1 MDKTFAKFTAS
12 LILFGSNGIV
22 ASYIGLPSYDIVVL
36 RTFLGTALLAAL
48 LFVGRK
54 RAKTSASPKSFAFVA
69 ISGAFLG
76 ISWLLLF
83 EAYNLVGVG
92 TSSLLYYCGPVL
104 VMALSPV
111 LFKER
116 LTHTRVAGFAVVL
129 VGVMLV
135 NGGTLQDGLSPQGL
149 TYAAIA
155 AVCMAA
161 MIVFN
166 KKAEGIGGLENA
178 LVQIGSAFITA
189 FIGTAALHG
198 LSIDVQP
205 ADWPAILIL
214 GFMNTG
220 LGCYL
225 YFGSIGKLKAQ
236 TVAVCGYIEPVC
248 AVVMAMA
255 FLGEGMSV
263 LQVAGALLV
272 IAGAAAT
279 ELAPLVARVLVARNN
294 RTSVNP
300 SLAQ

>member
-1 MDKTFAKFTAS
+1 MNKSLAKFTAS

-22 ASYIGLPSYDIVVL
+22 ASHIGLPSYDIVVL
-36 RTFLGTALLAAL
+36 RTFLGAVLLAAL
-48 LFVGRK
+48 LFMSRK
-54 RAKTSASPKSFAFVA
+54 RARISASPKSFAFVA

-83 EAYNLVGVG
+83 EAYSLVGVG

-116 LTHTRVAGFAVVL
+116 LTHTRIAGFAIVL

-135 NGGTLQDGLSPQGL
+135 NGGTLQGGLSPQGL
-149 TYAAIA
+149 TYGAIA
-155 AVCMAA
+155 ALCLAA

-166 KKAEGIGGLENA
+166 KKAEGIGGLENS
-178 LVQIGSAFITA
+178 LIQIGSAFITA
-189 FIGTAALHG
+189 LVGTTALHG

-205 ADWPAILIL
+205 SDWPAILML
-214 GFMNTG
+214 GFVNTG

-225 YFGSIGKLKAQ
+225 YFGSMGKLKAQ

-255 FLGEGMSV
+255 FLGESMSAPQA
-263 LQVAGALLV
+263 LGALLV

-279 ELAPLVARVLVARNN
+279 ELAPVIARTFAHQARKA
-294 RTSVNP
+294 SA
-300 SLAQ
+300 SLSLTH

>member
-1 MDKTFAKFTAS
+1 MNKSLTKFIAS

-22 ASYIGLPSYDIVVL
+22 ASHIGLPSYDIVVL

-48 LFVGRK
+48 LLISRK
-54 RAKTSASPKSFAFVA
+54 KARTSASPKSFAFVA

-83 EAYNLVGVG
+83 EAYSLVGVG

-116 LTHTRVAGFAVVL
+116 LTHARIAGFAVVL

-135 NGGTLQDGLSPQGL
+135 NGGTLQGGLSPQGL
-149 TYAAIA
+149 TYGAVAAL
-155 AVCMAA
+155 CLAA

-178 LVQIGSAFITA
+178 FVQIGSAFVTA
-189 FIGTAALHG
+189 LVGTIALHG

-214 GFMNTG
+214 GFVNTG

-225 YFGSIGKLKAQ
+225 YFGTMGKLKAQ

-255 FLGEGMSV
+255 FLGEGMSA
-263 LQVAGALLV
+263 LQVLGALLV

-279 ELAPLVARVLVARNN
+279 ELAPFIARAFVARNEKS
-294 RTSVNP
+294 RISP

>member
-1 MDKTFAKFTAS
+1 MNKSLATFTAS

-22 ASYIGLPSYDIVVL
+22 ASQIGLPSYDIVVL
-36 RTFLGTALLAAL
+36 RTFLGAAL
-48 LFVGRK
+48 LGALLLISRK
-54 RAKTSASPKSFAFVA
+54 RTRISASPKSLAFVA

-83 EAYNLVGVG
+83 EAYSLVGVG

-104 VMALSPV
+104 VMALSPI

-116 LTHTRVAGFAVVL
+116 LTHTRIAGFAIVL

-135 NGGTLQDGLSPQGL
+135 NGGTLQGGLSPQGL
-149 TYAAIA
+149 TYGAVAAL
-155 AVCMAA
+155 CLAA

-166 KKAEGIGGLENA
+166 KKAEGIGGLESA
-178 LVQIGSAFITA
+178 FVQIGSAFFTA
-189 FIGTAALHG
+189 LVGTAALHG

-205 ADWPAILIL
+205 ADWPAILML
-214 GFMNTG
+214 GFVNTG

-225 YFGSIGKLKAQ
+225 YFGSMGKLKAQ

-255 FLGEGMSV
+255 FLGEGMSA
-263 LQVAGALLV
+263 LQALGALLV

-279 ELAPLVARVLVARNN
+279 ELAPLITKAFVSRHEKTRI
-294 RTSVNP
+294 SP